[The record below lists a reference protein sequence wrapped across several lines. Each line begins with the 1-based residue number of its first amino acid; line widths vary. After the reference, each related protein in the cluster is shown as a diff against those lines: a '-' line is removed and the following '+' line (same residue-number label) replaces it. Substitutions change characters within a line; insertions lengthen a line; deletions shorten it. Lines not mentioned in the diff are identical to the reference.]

1 MSAEGLWTI
10 QFAQAEEDHGG
21 IQISEEV
28 NRGGNLV
35 LVNNKVYGAGIS
47 FYFVGTYDESD
58 AGISITI
65 NSTKYNDIVDSPFGP
80 VNEARLIFMGTI
92 DGDMMTL
99 HGHIED
105 HPDKKIFIKA
115 EKRSEL
121 N

>member
-10 QFAQAEEDHGG
+10 QFAQSEEDHGG

-35 LVNNKVYGAGIS
+35 LISNKVYGAGIS
-47 FYFVGTYDESD
+47 FYFIGTYEETEV
-58 AGISITI
+58 GISLTI

-80 VNEARLIFMGTI
+80 VNEARLVFMGTI
-92 DGDMMTL
+92 DGNMMTL

-105 HPDKKIFIKA
+105 HPHKKIFIQA
-115 EKRSEL
+115 QQRSEL